1 MPYYCGKVN
10 KGKMSS
16 MNLAQNTSINQL
28 SLTEKRWFA
37 VYTKYKCEK
46 HVAGHLSKKQIEVYV
61 PFITKIKKYT
71 RKLKYFDIPLINCY
85 VFVCIKKS
93 EYIPTLETEYVM
105 KFLKQGKDLLA
116 IPQSEIDILKRVAGD
131 VEEIA
136 FREKHE
142 IQVGEEVEVISGHLT
157 GMRGKLISR
166 SGKRNFIIDLD
177 TLGFQLRMN
186 IDPELLRTLGPIQ
199 LTA

>member
-1 MPYYCGKVN
+1 
-10 KGKMSS
+10 MSS
-16 MNLAQNTSINQL
+16 MNMAQNTSINQL

-131 VEEIA
+131 VEEIT